1 MSRRFLIAIGVGVY
15 RDSGITDLPG
25 APADADRVR
34 RLCSDLGYREVLPD
48 LAAIPGRDIPHRIE
62 TWAHEARLGAEDVVV
77 VYFAGHAE
85 KNSERHH
92 LLCSDY
98 EPGRWTTAVP
108 SEELAR
114 PLLGGAFKHLLVVLD
129 TCYAGA
135 GGGEVAAVAADLAA
149 TQSQPV
155 GRWTLAAARGKET
168 AADNAF
174 VDALEHALGSLGRSP
189 GVEEIVKEIN
199 AYFIQRGRRQCATY
213 STVDNPGTGPFFH
226 VPRGSGAVDHA
237 RIAELHRLD
246 NARFGISGRG
256 VRNVSDP
263 GDYFSART
271 TALAELLSWLGSGT
285 HDRRARVVVGD
296 PGSGK
301 TALLG
306 RLLMLTDRQHPAR
319 RHLRPGSGPSPEM
332 DVLALHARGDDVFA
346 ELANVLGNPRASH
359 DELQLMLSV
368 RDTPL
373 LVIVDGLDEA
383 PDSGQFARMLR
394 PFTTL
399 PELRLVIGSRRPHL
413 PELGTGITV
422 INLDGAD
429 QVAPAD
435 LVSYARDV
443 LLDAQD
449 PGSLSPYRDRFE
461 DATEVGE
468 VIAESAGHMFLYA
481 QVTASAVVKGQIT
494 VDTTEPGW
502 KDRLPN
508 DINQAYSTYLA
519 RFGDQRRKVERL
531 LRPLA
536 YAQGAGLP
544 RSTVWPAMATA
555 LSGERCTADDVH
567 WLLETAG
574 EYISEHPSADGP
586 VHRLFHE
593 TMAGYLRRS
602 FQDADSHRTI
612 TFALLDLVPA
622 DPSGRREW
630 TVAHPYL
637 HRHLATHAAAAGLL
651 DRVLAD
657 ADFLVHASPDDLLRV
672 LHGTPG
678 QTGGAIYRAS
688 ASVHRHLDHRRRRQ
702 LLAMDA
708 ARFNAGDL
716 HRELSR
722 SLSWATRWA
731 TGQQISPALRTT
743 LPGGGG
749 IASVAC
755 TTVHGD
761 AVAVTIGA
769 GRTVRTWE
777 LTTGLPGATFKLR
790 ASDPV
795 ACATAPDRP
804 LVIVGDTE
812 GTAWVWD
819 LITDTQTE
827 FPSGQGTIHAVA
839 CGILH
844 GDPIAVTGG
853 EDGSLHVLDLVTH
866 DRTVLSGR
874 RGWVKAV
881 AYRVVAGRPTAAAL
895 GSDGV
900 IQLWD
905 LAEGTLSRLVGSH
918 AQAMDLDLAELDGE
932 PVVMTVS
939 DSTKVWDARTGAA
952 RAEMGRGDGWANA
965 VTCTVLGD
973 RPVAVIA
980 GDQGTVHVRDLAT
993 GESRAI
999 LTGHRSWVNAVTCVE
1014 VDGHPLAVTASDDG
1028 TVRSWDLTV
1037 ATAGGLPAS
1046 GHTAE
1051 VTALDGAVTA
1061 GRTVVVSVSEDRTA
1075 RVWDLLTGEIRN
1087 VLTDHETAVY
1097 DVACTVVN
1105 DCPVAVTGV
1114 GDGTLGVWDL
1124 NTGEPAHS
1132 LHGHS
1137 GLVHLVSCT
1146 DVDGRRTALSASSDR
1161 TVRVWDLATGDLTWI
1176 LGEHEGPVRTI
1187 AVTGI
1192 GGAPVLL
1199 TGGHVGPVRMW
1210 NLATGEVLATLP
1222 DSAGGGAIATTTIG
1236 GRPVAVVNNL
1246 RDNSTSLWDLAGLA
1260 RTPLTAP
1267 PAHAL
1272 TVHESV
1278 QGNGP
1283 VAVLACLDR
1292 TVQIWD
1298 LTHDER
1304 LSTLRGDVGLVRQ
1317 VGSLMIDGRPAV
1329 VTTGNDNTVRLWDL
1343 STARELATIDFAG
1356 PVGSVRYFAQDARLV
1371 VATGWDLAVLEKK
1384 ADG

>member
-1 MSRRFLIAIGVGVY
+1 MY
-15 RDSGITDLPG
+15 RIL
-25 APADADRVR
+25 
-34 RLCSDLGYREVLPD
+34 
-48 LAAIPGRDIPHRIE
+48 LAATRICLF
-62 TWAHEARLGAEDVVV
+62 AFLVGGFVVV
-77 VYFAGHAE
+77 AGQT
-85 KNSERHH
+85 
-92 LLCSDY
+92 LGIVVGFG
-98 EPGRWTTAVP
+98 PIVTTFGTDVADSVCVIAGIAGI
-108 SEELAR
+108 LAF
-114 PLLGGAFKHLLVVLD
+114 L

-168 AADNAF
+168 AGDNAF

-189 GVEEIVKEIN
+189 GVEEIVQEIN
-199 AYFIQRGRRQCATY
+199 VYFTQHGRRQCATY

-263 GDYFSART
+263 GDYFAART

-306 RLLMLTDRQHPAR
+306 RLLMLTDRRHPAR
-319 RHLRPGSGPSPEM
+319 RHLRPEPEPGPEM

-346 ELANVLGNPRASH
+346 ELATVLGNPRASH

-383 PDSGQFARMLR
+383 PDSGHFARMLR

-399 PELRLVIGSRRPHL
+399 PEVRLVIGSRRPLL
-413 PELGTGITV
+413 PELGTGVAV
-422 INLDGAD
+422 IDLDAAGHLTSK
-429 QVAPAD
+429 D
-435 LVSYARDV
+435 LASYARDV

-449 PGSLSPYRDRFE
+449 PDSLSPYRGRFE

-468 VIAESAGHMFLYA
+468 VIAASAGHMFLYA

-502 KDRLPN
+502 KNRLPN

-544 RSTVWPAMATA
+544 RSAVWSAMATA
-555 LSGERCTADDVH
+555 LSGERCTAEDVH

-574 EYISEHPSADGP
+574 EYIAERPSADGP

-602 FQDADSHRTI
+602 FQDADSHRAI

-637 HRHLATHAAAAGLL
+637 RRHLATHAAAAGLL
-651 DRVLAD
+651 DRMLAD
-657 ADFLVHASPDDLLRV
+657 TDFLVHASPDDLLRA
-672 LHGTPG
+672 LHGAPV

-688 ASVHRHLDHRRRRQ
+688 ASVHRHLDHRRRQQ

-716 HRELSR
+716 HRDLSR
-722 SLSWATRWA
+722 NLVWATRWA

-743 LPGGGG
+743 LPGGGSVT
-749 IASVAC
+749 SVAC
-755 TTVHGD
+755 TSVRGN
-761 AVAVTIGA
+761 AMAVTIGA

-777 LTTGLPGATFKLR
+777 LTTGLPGATFELPE
-790 ASDPV
+790 SDPV
-795 ACATAPDRP
+795 SCATAPDRP
-804 LVIVGDTE
+804 LVIIGDDE
-812 GTAWVWD
+812 GTVWTWD
-819 LITDTQTE
+819 LITGARTGY
-827 FPSGQGTIHAVA
+827 PSEQDCIHAVA
-839 CGILH
+839 YGTLD
-844 GDPIAVTGG
+844 GVPIAVTGG
-853 EDGSLHVLDLVTH
+853 EDGSLHVVDLVTH
-866 DRTVLSGR
+866 DRTVLNGR

-881 AYRVVAGRPTAAAL
+881 AYGLVAGRPTAATL

-900 IQLWD
+900 IRLWD
-905 LAEGTLSRLVGSH
+905 LAEGTLSRLVGPH
-918 AQAMDLDLAELDGE
+918 EQAMDLALAELDGE
-932 PVVMTVS
+932 PVVVTAS
-939 DSTKVWDARTGAA
+939 DSTKVWDVRTGAA

-965 VTCTVLGD
+965 VTCTILDG

-980 GDQGTVHVRDLAT
+980 SDQGTVRVRDLAT
-993 GESRAI
+993 GESRAT

-1028 TVRSWDLTV
+1028 SVRGWDLTI
-1037 ATAGGLPAS
+1037 AASGGLAAA

-1075 RVWDLLTGEIRN
+1075 RVWDMLTGEIRC
-1087 VLTDHETAVY
+1087 VLTGHGAPVY
-1097 DVACTVVN
+1097 DVACTVV
-1105 DCPVAVTGV
+1105 DDRPVAVTGV
-1114 GDGTLGVWDL
+1114 GDGTVGVWDL
-1124 NTGEPAHS
+1124 DTGQPAYT
-1132 LHGHS
+1132 LQGHS
-1137 GLVHLVSCT
+1137 GLVYLVSCT
-1146 DVDGRRTALSASSDR
+1146 EVGGRRTALSASSDG
-1161 TVRVWDLATGDLTWI
+1161 TVRVWDLAAGDLTWV
-1176 LGEHEGPVRTI
+1176 LDEHEGPVRTI
-1187 AVTGI
+1187 AVTSV
-1192 GGAPVLL
+1192 GGDPVLL

-1210 NLATGEVLATLP
+1210 NLATGEMLATLP
-1222 DSAGGGAIATTTIG
+1222 DSAGGGVIATTTIG
-1236 GRPVAVVNNL
+1236 GRPVAVVNSL
-1246 RDNSTSLWDLAGLA
+1246 RDNSTGVWDLAALT
-1260 RTPLTAP
+1260 RTPLAAP

-1272 TVHESV
+1272 TVQESV
-1278 QGNGP
+1278 RGNGP

-1298 LTHDER
+1298 LVHDER
-1304 LSTLRGDVGLVRQ
+1304 LSTLHGLAEPVRRVGCLT
-1317 VGSLMIDGRPAV
+1317 IDGRPAV
-1329 VTTGNDNTVRLWDL
+1329 VTIGNDDTVRLWDL
-1343 STARELATIDFAG
+1343 GTAREMATFDFAG
-1356 PVGSVRYFAQDARLV
+1356 PVGSVRYFAQEARLV
-1371 VATGWDLAVLEKK
+1371 VATGWDLAVLEK
-1384 ADG
+1384 AGHG